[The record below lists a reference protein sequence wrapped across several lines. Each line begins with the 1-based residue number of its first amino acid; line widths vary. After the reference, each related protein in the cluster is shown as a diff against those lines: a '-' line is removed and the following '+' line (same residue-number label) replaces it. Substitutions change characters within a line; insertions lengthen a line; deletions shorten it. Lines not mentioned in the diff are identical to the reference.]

1 MFERL
6 KQAFSSVTSAVKE
19 KELTDKDLDDV
30 AFNFQ
35 LSLIESDVAQSVAE
49 ALTNEVQKSIT
60 GTKVDRAAEPSE
72 VVGERLATLLQDAF
86 AKAGKVDLVANI
98 KEKSKAGEPYV
109 ILFLGINGTGKTTT
123 VAKMVRFMQKN
134 GLSVV
139 CAAGDTHRP
148 GAIEQLTEHAER
160 LSVKVISQRYGADPA
175 AVGRDGVLYAKA
187 HHVDCLLIDTAGRMQ
202 TNQNLM
208 EEMAKIVR
216 VVKPD
221 FRIFVADAL
230 TGNDAVLAGR
240 ALQPARRLRR
250 RHLDQGRRRR
260 PWWCRTVDRLLH
272 RQASLLPGGRA
283 VLRGSNPLRHSKVPR
298 LASRGLVQIQG
309 IPRVGGL
316 RLVSIRLLDI
326 HSDERLRLRG
336 QPHHVSIGPNH
347 PPMPAECRFSPAPR
361 PV

>member
-1 MFERL
+1 LFERL

-230 TGNDAVLAGR
+230 TGNDAVSQAELFNQHVGFDGAILTKADADVRGGA
-240 ALQPARRLRR
+240 ALSIVYSTGKPVLFLGVGQSYEDLIPFDTEKFL
-250 RHLDQGRRRR
+250 G
-260 PWWCRTVDRLLH
+260 
-272 RQASLLPGGRA
+272 SLLEA
-283 VLRGSNPLRHSKVPR
+283 
-298 LASRGLVQIQG
+298 
-309 IPRVGGL
+309 
-316 RLVSIRLLDI
+316 
-326 HSDERLRLRG
+326 
-336 QPHHVSIGPNH
+336 
-347 PPMPAECRFSPAPR
+347 
-361 PV
+361 